1 MENEIPSKP
10 KGRELRRQ
18 YNIKKKQKIN
28 PADGS
33 DGKKISSE
41 SNKIANSFKI
51 LRQHL
56 EKKRDADVEEILN
69 SEELSPEEKKIK
81 IDLINREFEEKI
93 SDEQGVEK
101 YEDVSIPLELSE
113 EDEKEKAQQ
122 EMNADLAAGLAD
134 AVILNKDMNDRI
146 ENEENSEPI
155 LNDLSHEEIG
165 HSSIVDE
172 GNSIEVLK
180 DFKYEE
186 NGELSIEERVELK
199 SIVAEKIIE
208 IEAALE
214 RVENEFG
221 YFLEGHL
228 KEPKFNHLI
237 QKEII
242 ALVENLKKIKN
253 IINIGDNITH
263 TTSEEILKLIHETD
277 DLIKISN
284 PKEWEQELLK
294 FKESLEKEN
303 IEFSQEQKEKIS
315 VATELF
321 KKKKFIETLMDKADW
336 SGYREAD
343 KEVAIEL
350 VIKAQLRLVMEK
362 MKNIFN
368 TEEISE
374 KAIGEIFNNL
384 KHKKINN

>member
-101 YEDVSIPLELSE
+101 YKDVSIPLELSK